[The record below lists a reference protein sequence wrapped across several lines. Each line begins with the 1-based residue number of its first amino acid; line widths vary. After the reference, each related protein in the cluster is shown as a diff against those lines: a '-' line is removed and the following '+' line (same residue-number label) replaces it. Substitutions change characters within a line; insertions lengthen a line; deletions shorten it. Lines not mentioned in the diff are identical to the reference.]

1 MALIALKILTIVSNT
16 TLTDFCLVN
25 RYTYLLHYGILLS
38 LNFKKS
44 GRYII
49 KGLYFVISI
58 WAKNISGSADTC
70 LDSLIKKNQI
80 VSK

>member
-25 RYTYLLHYGILLS
+25 RYTYLLHYGILA

-44 GRYII
+44 SRYII
-49 KGLYFVISI
+49 LKGLYFVISI